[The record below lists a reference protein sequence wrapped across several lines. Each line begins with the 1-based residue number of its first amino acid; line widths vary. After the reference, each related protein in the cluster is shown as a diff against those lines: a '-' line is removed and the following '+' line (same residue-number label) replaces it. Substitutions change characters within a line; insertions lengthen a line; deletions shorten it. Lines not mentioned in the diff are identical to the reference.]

1 MAPFGPLYF
10 GQQTPR
16 RAGPTIIGEAEGGML
31 VAGSKAQRSEPYRQR
46 ICRPRACV
54 TGCELVLRLLDDF
67 EMRTRARRFDFR
79 FSVADFLLTC
89 VSVVRE
95 DHALPCFSRI
105 DAEN

>member
-54 TGCELVLRLLDDF
+54 TGCELVLRLQSGVGGTERVLYPVDGF
-67 EMRTRARRFDFR
+67 PAAF
-79 FSVADFLLTC
+79 
-89 VSVVRE
+89 VRVNRDNVE
-95 DHALPCFSRI
+95 AHHAICILRSHRC
-105 DAEN
+105 E